1 MPPSFTWGEN
11 MARRARCSFFLF
23 FAIPLCI
30 APLLAEDVK
39 LREQAVHLMEV
50 ANAVSLTGGWA
61 TTSKPLRLPSMI
73 HSLVPRR
80 KGHSANFRQERMG
93 AGTSHFR
100 DYHAI
105 RVISGDRLSDSRTGE
120 EPPEVREL
128 LRYIPI
134 HLGRFDHEDV
144 IRSIEDMNV
153 LGRPAKCINFDT
165 HFGSEMQANQIC
177 VDIERGALLRWHVGD
192 ELIENSQYFQIANLW
207 EPGRIRRF
215 VRGALQLEIDQ
226 RMTATQVPVDAKAFS
241 PVSGHWQRMFGCKN
255 KRRAVGISMP
265 MPPAGTAGTGTVDV
279 IVHGY
284 IWDNGTVQPITIESS
299 ERPDLNAE
307 ALKLVATWK
316 FLPLMCND
324 KPAATVADFVV
335 HFQGR

>member
-1 MPPSFTWGEN
+1 
-11 MARRARCSFFLF
+11 MARAAPSSLFFF
-23 FAIPLCI
+23 FAILLCGAPPLW
-30 APLLAEDVK
+30 AEDVK

-50 ANAVSLTGGWA
+50 ANAVSLTGG
-61 TTSKPLRLPSMI
+61 LRDYEQ
-73 HSLVPRR
+73 LVTFAVHDLLTGSVKEGTFTRVSAGADGRR
-80 KGHSANFRQERMG
+80 EEYTFG
-93 AGTSHFR
+93 

-105 RVISGDRLSDSRTGE
+105 RVLSGDRLSDSRTGE
-120 EPPEVREL
+120 EPAEIREL

-134 HLGRFDHEDV
+134 HLGRFDQEDV

-153 LGRPAKCINFDT
+153 LGRPAKCINFET

-177 VDIERGALLRWHVGD
+177 VDTERGALLRWHIGD

-207 EPGRIRRF
+207 EPGHIRRF
-215 VRGALQLEIDQ
+215 VRGALQFEIEQ
-226 RMTATQVPVDAKAFS
+226 RMTATEVPVDANAFS

-255 KRRAVGISMP
+255 QRRAVGISMP

-299 ERPDLNAE
+299 QRPDLNAE

-324 KPAATVADFVV
+324 KPATTVADFVV
-335 HFQGR
+335 HFQSR

>member
-1 MPPSFTWGEN
+1 
-11 MARRARCSFFLF
+11 MAHRARCSFFLF
-23 FAIPLCI
+23 FAILLCI

-50 ANAVSLTGGWA
+50 ANAASLTGGLGNYEQTVTFA
-61 TTSKPLRLPSMI
+61 FYD
-73 HSLVPRR
+73 SLTGSEKEGTFSELSAGADGRR
-80 KGHSANFRQERMG
+80 DEFTFG
-93 AGTSHFR
+93 

>member
-1 MPPSFTWGEN
+1 
-11 MARRARCSFFLF
+11 MAHRAVCSFFLF
-23 FAIPLCI
+23 LVIPLST

-39 LREQAVHLMEV
+39 LREQAIHLMEV
-50 ANAVSLTGGWA
+50 ANAVSLTGGLGNYEQTVTFTVHDVRSGSVKEGTFSELSA
-61 TTSKPLRLPSMI
+61 GADG
-73 HSLVPRR
+73 RR
-80 KGHSANFRQERMG
+80 DEFTLG
-93 AGTSHFR
+93 

-120 EPPEVREL
+120 EPPEIREL

-134 HLGRFDHEDV
+134 QLGRFDHEDV
-144 IRSIEDMNV
+144 IRAIEDMSV

-165 HFGSEMQANQIC
+165 HFGSEIQTNQVC
-177 VDIERGALLRWHVGD
+177 VDTERGALLRWHIGD
-192 ELIENSQYFQIANLW
+192 EVVENSEYFQIANLW
-207 EPGRIRRF
+207 EPGHIRRF
-215 VRGALQLEIDQ
+215 VRGALQLEINQ
-226 RMTATQVPVDAKAFS
+226 RMTATEVPVDAKAFS
-241 PVSGHWQRMFGCKN
+241 PVSGQWQRMFGCKN

-265 MPPAGTAGTGTVDV
+265 MPPAGTAGNGTVDV

-284 IWDNGTVQPITIESS
+284 IWDNGAVQPITIESS

-307 ALKLVATWK
+307 ALKLVARWK